1 MRAENPAKP
10 KGEHMGGFG
19 SGRSGW
25 HRKAEDMLC
34 LNVHAVHRRGFLAPG
49 ASCLWTWTWT
59 TGDKASIG
67 LQALAGALRLD
78 FKVRSGGED
87 WRDVAQVVDLEHT
100 PCHYGGTR
108 PWFRCPRCGR
118 RVAKLYGGTAFWCRQ
133 CHGLAYRS
141 QAETYEDRCFRR
153 ANKLR
158 QRIGCEPGAVHLLIK
173 PKWMR
178 WPTFDGIAHE
188 VRELENAGLMAAVAR
203 FPSLR
208 SGLFC

>member
-1 MRAENPAKP
+1 
-10 KGEHMGGFG
+10 MGGFG

-25 HRKAEDMLC
+25 HRKVEAFLC
-34 LNVHAVHRRGFLAPG
+34 LNVDQVRRRGFLAPG
-49 ASCLWTWTWT
+49 TACLWTWTWT

-67 LQALAGALRLD
+67 LQALASALRLD
-78 FKVRSGGED
+78 FRVRSGGED
-87 WRDVAQVVDLEHT
+87 WRDVVQVVDLEHT

-118 RVAKLYGGTAFWCRQ
+118 RVAKLFGGALFLCRK

-141 QAETYEDRCFRR
+141 QSETFSDRCFRR

-158 QRIGCEPGAVHLLIK
+158 NRLGGEPGVDRYVPK

-178 WPTFDGIAHE
+178 WATYDLLAGEI
-188 VRELENAGLMAAVAR
+188 RELDNAGLLAAAAR
-203 FPSLR
+203 FPSLL
-208 SGLFC
+208 GMVG